1 MEDLTNQIIGNIKI
15 ICRDYDYGKN
25 KGLKEWNKKTFWTCE
40 CLLCG
45 NIFTRQGSIIKELG
59 DNNKCNTCSKS
70 KITFNKKYGML
81 TVLKRDNDYVKNHK
95 IKNTRQ
101 KYYLCQCDCGNY
113 VSVCGK
119 HLKNGNTI
127 SCGCISRSLGEQ
139 KIEEILQKNSI
150 YYKREYV
157 LKELNNKRFDF
168 VILDKLTN
176 KIIRIIEFDGRQ
188 HYFPVDVFGGEENFR
203 KRKESDNEKNEW
215 AIKNNIPLLRIPYWE
230 RDNISYDM
238 LFKSDTYLI
247 NNKTLNDH
255 SLKCE

>member
-45 NIFTRQGSIIKELG
+45 SIFTRQGSIIKELG

-101 KYYLCQCDCGNY
+101 KYYLCKCDCGKIVTKRADYLLQQDNPNCGCIKNKTIKETSQKRILSLVSKKFGLLKVISQDEVKSKPGQIFWNCQCDCGNY

-139 KIEEILQKNSI
+139 KIEEILQK
-150 YYKREYV
+150 
-157 LKELNNKRFDF
+157 
-168 VILDKLTN
+168 ILF
-176 KIIRIIEFDGRQ
+176 IINANM
-188 HYFPVDVFGGEENFR
+188 Y
-203 KRKESDNEKNEW
+203 
-215 AIKNNIPLLRIPYWE
+215 
-230 RDNISYDM
+230 
-238 LFKSDTYLI
+238 
-247 NNKTLNDH
+247 
-255 SLKCE
+255 